1 MKKSFVYTRT
11 GDKGTT
17 SLIGGTRV
25 PKYDIRLE
33 AYGTIDELN
42 AHIGLLISAMENSSD
57 IKFLRG
63 IQNKLF
69 DVGSH
74 LATDQSKTTLHRTSV
89 MSEDEVEELE
99 QRIDEMDENLPGLK
113 SFILPGGT
121 SASSVAHICRTICRR
136 GERRILEL
144 SEKTEISSELIAY
157 VNRLSDF
164 FFVLSRK
171 LNLETGEVEIYWN
184 PNCK

>member
-69 DVGSH
+69 GKHVCY
-74 LATDQSKTTLHRTSV
+74 
-89 MSEDEVEELE
+89 
-99 QRIDEMDENLPGLK
+99 I
-113 SFILPGGT
+113 I
-121 SASSVAHICRTICRR
+121 
-136 GERRILEL
+136 
-144 SEKTEISSELIAY
+144 
-157 VNRLSDF
+157 
-164 FFVLSRK
+164 
-171 LNLETGEVEIYWN
+171 
-184 PNCK
+184 

>member
-33 AYGTIDELN
+33 SYGTIDELN
-42 AHIGLLISAMENSSD
+42 AHIGLVISYIKDQKD
-57 IKFLRG
+57 ILFLRG

-74 LATDQSKTTLHRTSV
+74 LATDQTKTTLHRTSII
-89 MSEDEVEELE
+89 SKEEIEELE
-99 QRIDEMDENLPGLK
+99 YRIDVMDDNLPGLK

-121 SASSVAHICRTICRR
+121 TASSAAHICRTICRR
-136 GERRILEL
+136 AERRILEL
-144 SEKTEISSELIAY
+144 SEKVQISEELIAY

-171 LNLETGEVEIYWN
+171 LNLEEDQPEIYWN
-184 PNCK
+184 TNCK